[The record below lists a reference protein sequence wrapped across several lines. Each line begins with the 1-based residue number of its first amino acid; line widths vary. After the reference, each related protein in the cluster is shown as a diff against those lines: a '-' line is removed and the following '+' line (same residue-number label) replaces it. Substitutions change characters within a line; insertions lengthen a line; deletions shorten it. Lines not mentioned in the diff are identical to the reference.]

1 MPVNSNPDG
10 ILLINQDGTLTFSVA
25 DAISE
30 LESDSTG
37 VGTTAAD
44 GLQRIEACR
53 SVLERGRSEVI
64 EAFQNGA
71 SGPAVCGMLSDLVD
85 GFVRVA
91 FERVFHGGRTEGV
104 PALMALGGYG
114 RRELHLRADVDILW
128 IVNDAGV
135 GSSEEDIASVLQE
148 LWDLG
153 FDLGHSTRSISE
165 CLSWASED
173 QHFATALLERRL
185 VVGNTRIADELGERY
200 RTWLAGDAG
209 AELESLKINERRKR
223 LELFQGTTQVKVPNV
238 KESPGSLRDVHFI
251 RWLHG
256 IRTGRG
262 EPDTVPGILGDR
274 DGALLSEI
282 HAALLRIRTALHVIS
297 DRKSDL
303 LDHLV
308 LPELATSLGYTGA
321 GAVPVERLMHDYY
334 RNASRIA
341 RLAARVDAVM
351 TEQPV
356 VAATHTARTS
366 DGILIGSHD
375 IALETDAPEMLVR
388 EPGRLARLFA
398 VAGAHNLR
406 IAGGTAAMV
415 EDTVGRLPDDIAS
428 HPDVRRVFHDI
439 LNLRRGVARTFRL
452 MHEHGFL
459 TRLIPEFSEIGWH
472 YQYDFYH
479 AYTTDE
485 HSFRV
490 VEHLESFAGES
501 GAASPELVQVMAEV
515 PAQGALYLAGLLHDV
530 GKAKGHGHS
539 KRGEVIAARVL
550 RRLGFDKRTVD
561 LVRFLIREH
570 LLMSHISQRRDMDD
584 DETIADLMSRVD
596 SAGRLRMLLLLTFG
610 DLLALS
616 SDALT
621 EWKRTLLWELYE
633 RGLAAIEHRYELGDA
648 RTGKQAI
655 AAATAALNDPERRVA
670 VSMHLGML
678 PTQYTR
684 ITRTSMIERHLHGI
698 DHMRRRGSWASFR
711 RRGDLTHLTVIVPD
725 SHYVLADICGA
736 ITSSDI
742 NIAGARIF
750 TRTDGVVIDT
760 FLVVDAVGEP
770 VIPRDVQ
777 RAFKDNLLAVLSR
790 RETPM
795 ELIARHSH
803 RWRRRKTHTVYA
815 PPRVRILNDLSSR
828 YTIIDVFATD
838 YTGLLYD
845 VTSVLASFS
854 AEIHTA
860 RIGTDEDQ
868 VVDAFYVQTDGEKI
882 TDEKVLRR
890 IEAALL
896 ETLSRD
902 E

>member
-10 ILLINQDGTLTFSVA
+10 ILLINHEGTLTFSVT
-25 DAISE
+25 DALAE
-30 LESDSTG
+30 LGCDHTG
-37 VGTTAAD
+37 MEMTAAD
-44 GLQRIEACR
+44 TRQRIEACR
-53 SVLERGRSEVI
+53 KVLARGRAEVV
-64 EAFQNGA
+64 EAFRNGA
-71 SGPAVCGMLSDLVD
+71 SGPAVCGMLTDLVD
-85 GFVRVA
+85 GFVRAA
-91 FERVFHGGRTEGV
+91 FERIFHDGRSEGA

-114 RRELHLRADVDILW
+114 RRELHLRADVDIL
-128 IVNDAGV
+128 GV
-135 GSSEEDIASVLQE
+135 VDDTGAGSSEEDIASVLQY
-148 LWDLG
+148 LWDMG

-173 QHFATALLERRL
+173 HHFATALLERRH
-185 VVGNTRIADELGERY
+185 VAGNMRIVDELGDRY
-200 RTWLAGDAG
+200 RTWLAGEDG
-209 AELESLKINERRKR
+209 ATLESLKIDERRKR
-223 LELFQGTTQVKVPNV
+223 LELYQGTAQVKVPNV
-238 KESPGSLRDVHFI
+238 KESPGGLRDVHFI
-251 RWLHG
+251 RWVHG

-262 EPDTVPGILGDR
+262 EPDMVPGILGDR

-282 HAALLRIRTALHVIS
+282 HDTLLRVRTGLHILS
-297 DRKSDL
+297 DRKNDL

-308 LPELATSLGYTGA
+308 LPDLAVSLGYTGT
-321 GAVPVERLMHDYY
+321 GTVPVERLMHDYY
-334 RNASRIA
+334 RNASRIV

-351 TEQPV
+351 TDPPV
-356 VAATHTARTS
+356 DSATHAARTS
-366 DGILIGSHD
+366 DGIIIGSHD
-375 IALETDAPEMLVR
+375 IALDTDATEMLVR

-415 EDTVGRLPDDIAS
+415 EDAVGRLPDDVAKN
-428 HPDVRRVFHDI
+428 PDVRRVFHDI
-439 LNLRRGVARTFRL
+439 LNLRRGIARTFRL
-452 MHEHGFL
+452 MHEYGLL

-501 GAASPELVQVMAEV
+501 GTASPELVQVMGEV

-530 GKAKGHGHS
+530 GKAKGHGHA
-539 KRGEVIAARVL
+539 KRGEVMAARAL
-550 RRLGFDKRTVD
+550 RRLGCDKRTVD

-584 DETIADLMSRVD
+584 DETIAGFTSRVD

-616 SDALT
+616 ADALT

-633 RGLAAIEHRYELGDA
+633 RVLATIEHRYEIGES

-655 AAATAALNDPERRVA
+655 AAATAALNDSGRREAVA
-670 VSMHLGML
+670 MHLGML
-678 PTQYTR
+678 PTQYVR
-684 ITRTSMIERHLHGI
+684 ITRLATIERHLLGI
-698 DHMRRRGSWASFR
+698 DRMRRRGSWASFR

-725 SHYVLADICGA
+725 SHHVMADICGA

-742 NIAGARIF
+742 NIVGARIF
-750 TRTDGVVIDT
+750 TRNDGVVIDT
-760 FLVVDAVGEP
+760 FLVVDAVGAP
-770 VIPRDVQ
+770 VIPQDVQ
-777 RAFKDNLLAVLSR
+777 HAFKDNLRAVMAR
-790 RETPM
+790 KVTPAD
-795 ELIARHSH
+795 LIALHSH
-803 RWRRRKTHTVYA
+803 RWRRRKTHLVYA
-815 PPRVRILNDLSSR
+815 PPRVRIINDISSR

-854 AEIHTA
+854 ADIHTA

-868 VVDAFYVQTDGEKI
+868 VADAFYVQTDGAKI
-882 TDEKVLRR
+882 TDEGVLRQ
-890 IEAALL
+890 IKAALL
-896 ETLSRD
+896 DTLSRD